1 MADEER
7 VPEEKATGG
16 IYLADRLLA
25 EPYQEDADERTG
37 SDVPGAHRA
46 ATRGGWL
53 DALGLAEGGLLA
65 DVGVVLALASIYLPL
80 IGPFLAPAVPT
91 PFAVLMLRRGPRVTL
106 LAVAVAGFLLTVLTG
121 PHFGWRIGLEAAV
134 GMVFGGAMRRRTPPI
149 LVWSLGTVIV
159 ATTTFVAGLGIIFL
173 TGLPISDVVA
183 QLRNVMIAIA
193 SLIALLAPLL
203 NLQGQ
208 WLALRPS
215 LVTLGVAGL
224 HVWPLLLYL
233 NVVVFALPTVAL
245 YYAIANAAVRV
256 LGHDVPVF
264 PPAWSLRV
272 AAFTFRWT
280 GRALRP
286 VFLVVA
292 APVLL
297 PRHVLRRATR
307 RRAALGEDGRR

>member
-1 MADEER
+1 VADEQRMSEDST
-7 VPEEKATGG
+7 AGG
-16 IYLADRLLA
+16 IHLADRLLA
-25 EPYQEDADERTG
+25 EPHQEVADERTD
-37 SDVPGAHRA
+37 SDMPGAHRA
-46 ATRGGWL
+46 ATRGSWL

-80 IGPFLAPAVPT
+80 VGPFLAPAVPT

-106 LAVAVAGFLLTVLTG
+106 LAVAVAAFLLTVLTG

-159 ATTTFVAGLGIIFL
+159 ATTTFLAALGIIFL

-183 QLRNVMIAIA
+183 QLRNLMIAVA
-193 SLIALLAPLL
+193 SVVALLAPLL

-215 LVTLGVAGL
+215 LATLAVAGL

-264 PPAWSLRV
+264 PPTWSLRV
-272 AAFTFRWT
+272 AAFTLRWT

-286 VFLVVA
+286 LFLVVA

-297 PRHVLRRATR
+297 PRRLLRRTPLL
-307 RRAALGEDGRR
+307 RAVPGEDGR